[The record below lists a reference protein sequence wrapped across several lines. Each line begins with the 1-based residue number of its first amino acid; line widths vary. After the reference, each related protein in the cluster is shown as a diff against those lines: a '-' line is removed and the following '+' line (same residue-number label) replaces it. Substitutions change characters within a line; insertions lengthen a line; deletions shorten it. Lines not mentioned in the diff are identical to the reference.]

1 MPTAKAILVACAIFV
16 LAPSVHSQPASSQPP
31 IPFKVVA
38 KVGQA
43 LAILVAPNPTDA
55 QLTALL
61 NAFRAARANGTLAQ
75 LIPPTTPNARV
86 GGPYNVVNVF
96 VISDPAA
103 GNNPMLDMFVN
114 PKTNEIS
121 DNEKQWGK
129 RILAYY
135 FYSSL
140 APKDRQEQ
148 GTLGY
153 MSEGYLFTNRFKQL
167 F

>member
-1 MPTAKAILVACAIFV
+1 MHTAKAILVAYGIFAF
-16 LAPSVHSQPASSQPP
+16 APSLHSQPASQPL

-38 KVGQA
+38 KVGTA
-43 LAILVAPNPTDA
+43 LALLVAPNPTDD
-55 QLTALL
+55 QLIALL
-61 NAFRAARANGTLAQ
+61 NAFRTARTKGTLAQ
-75 LIPPTTPNARV
+75 LIPPTTPNAKV

-103 GNNPMLDMFVN
+103 GNNPMLNMFVN
-114 PKTNEIS
+114 PKTSGIS

-129 RILAYY
+129 RIHAYY
-135 FYSSL
+135 FYSSI
-140 APKDRQEQ
+140 APKDSQEE

-153 MSEGYLFTNRFKQL
+153 RSDGFLYTNRFKQL